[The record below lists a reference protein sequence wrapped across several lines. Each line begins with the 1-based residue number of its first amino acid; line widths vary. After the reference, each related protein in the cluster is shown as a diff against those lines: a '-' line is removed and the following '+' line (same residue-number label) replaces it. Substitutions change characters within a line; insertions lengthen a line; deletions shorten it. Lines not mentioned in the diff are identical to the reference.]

1 MPFMAFLATFIAKP
15 YCTYY
20 LTVIRCEP
28 AYTLNNAVM
37 NSTGIDYL
45 STAQYCCHS
54 GYIMYGKSTLAAT
67 CNQSATWE
75 MEGDELEESSSG
87 CQSL

>member
-1 MPFMAFLATFIAKP
+1 MPFRAFLATFVAKP
-15 YCTYY
+15 YFTYY

-28 AYTLNNAVM
+28 AYALNNAVM
-37 NSTGIDYL
+37 NSTGINYL
-45 STAQYCCHS
+45 STAQYRCLS
-54 GYIMYGKSTLAAT
+54 GYIMYGRSTLTAT

-75 MEGDELEESSSG
+75 MEGEELEESSSG